1 MARRGNHR
9 LDWKDAGRQSAQ
21 QHAYHMAKLF
31 AAVRMLHEI
40 IRSIRPLAPR
50 TDELEPTLVARAR
63 RVDEDAWPYMA
74 IDEGGRV

>member
-9 LDWKDAGRQSAQ
+9 LDWKDAGRQNAQ

-40 IRSIRPLAPR
+40 IHTIRPLAPR
-50 TDELEPTLVARAR
+50 TYELEPTLVARAR
-63 RVDEDAWPYMA
+63 RVDGDAWPYMSL
-74 IDEGGRV
+74 DEGGRV